1 MRQKYTVHVPFRQ
14 YEVFEVEADDA
25 SDAIKITRESPE
37 KCTSINTA
45 ECAEYDW
52 GSAVVRDAGGAC
64 YDSFGKKF

>member
-14 YEVFEVEADDA
+14 YEVFEVEAYDA
-25 SDAIKITRESPE
+25 SDAINITRESPE

-45 ECAEYDW
+45 ECVEYDW
-52 GSAVVRDAGGAC
+52 DSAVVRDAKGVR